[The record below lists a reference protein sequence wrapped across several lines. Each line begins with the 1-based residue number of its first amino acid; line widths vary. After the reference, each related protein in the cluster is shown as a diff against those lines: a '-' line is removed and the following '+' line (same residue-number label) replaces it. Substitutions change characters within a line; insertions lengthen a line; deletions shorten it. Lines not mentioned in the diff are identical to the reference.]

1 MRKGSSIDT
10 GVEGGALIDFST
22 GRSSTA
28 RPGEQFSG
36 ILMYPRARVL
46 PASVWYEKNF
56 RD

>member
-1 MRKGSSIDT
+1 MRRRAEIDT
-10 GVEGGALIDFST
+10 GVEDGARINFSSSM
-22 GRSSTA
+22 SSTA

-36 ILMYPRARVL
+36 ILMYPRASVL